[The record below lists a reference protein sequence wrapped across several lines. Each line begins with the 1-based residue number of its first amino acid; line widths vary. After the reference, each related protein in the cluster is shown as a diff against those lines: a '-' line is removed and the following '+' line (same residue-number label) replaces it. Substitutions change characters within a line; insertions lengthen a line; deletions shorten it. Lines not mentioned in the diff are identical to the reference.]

1 MHIII
6 LSRSGKDSTENMQ
19 LVTVNSWI
27 YFFFD
32 CFFRGFTLYTLLC
45 MMLRLLPNPVW
56 RKEADK
62 INAAKNLLMPVAAV
76 VAVISILIIMAES
89 DQAMPED
96 QFAFVQV
103 KWEFEMVELV
113 TAFLSWVIMLSFCW
127 PRPRKSWWLSM
138 ISLLLLNTGWII
150 RQLGRLKND
159 NLSREWDKD
168 KDPWQLYA
176 LELLVFG
183 ILLGIV
189 YYLLYIRNK
198 KRDASAMPN

>member
-1 MHIII
+1 
-6 LSRSGKDSTENMQ
+6 MQ

-76 VAVISILIIMAES
+76 VAVISILIIIAES

-113 TAFLSWVIMLSFCW
+113 TAFLSWAIMLSFCW
-127 PRPRKSWWLSM
+127 PHPRKSWWLSM
-138 ISLLLLNTGWII
+138 ISLLLL
-150 RQLGRLKND
+150 K
-159 NLSREWDKD
+159 S
-168 KDPWQLYA
+168 LYNKLFYNIFQFNA
-176 LELLVFG
+176 LESHVSYTAFIQYTDSFFIYHCQAG
-183 ILLGIV
+183 ISPIV
-189 YYLLYIRNK
+189 SFI
-198 KRDASAMPN
+198 